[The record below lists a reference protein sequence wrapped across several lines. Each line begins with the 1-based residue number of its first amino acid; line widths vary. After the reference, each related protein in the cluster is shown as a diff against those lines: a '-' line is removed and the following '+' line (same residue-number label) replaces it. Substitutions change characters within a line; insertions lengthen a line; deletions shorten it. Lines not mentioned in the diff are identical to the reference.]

1 MELISRRGAL
11 QAIARLM
18 SDYDC
23 DYNRVLEKCRDAV
36 KKLPTHG
43 EKRKTGKWVRQTD
56 DYHDYYEC
64 ENCGIAVG
72 LDDVKNYCPKC
83 GLRMVL
89 DENDE
94 KNKVC
99 EERKQ
104 NCYECPYE
112 DDCVEYRW

>member
-1 MELISRRGAL
+1 MKREEAIR
-11 QAIARLM
+11 QAMASIENRM
-18 SDYDC
+18 RHI
-23 DYNRVLEKCRDAV
+23 YNQGYED
-36 KKLPTHG
+36 G
-43 EKRKTGKWVRQTD
+43 RKSVQKVGKWVRQAD

-94 KNKVC
+94 KHKIC

-104 NCYECPYE
+104 NCYECPFE